1 VDQQAME
8 VAIKVLMVIINTE
21 VMGNIAFIVDLLQ
34 LVVVQEVLTENMKDK
49 KQLTIA

>member
-1 VDQQAME
+1 ME
-8 VAIKVLMVIINTE
+8 VAIIALMAIINTE